1 MSRARSTMHLIT
13 DSKEALRAAV
23 VRSSARLS
31 PALEQ
36 NRQIHQQTYDRDGGR
51 EIAIGYDL

>member
-1 MSRARSTMHLIT
+1 MHLLT

-36 NRQIHQQTYDRDGGR
+36 NRQIHQLTYDRDGGR
-51 EIAIGYDL
+51 EMEIGYDL